1 MSLYVSERKGRGIR
15 SLAKNW
21 PIELKG
27 PGFLRENT
35 VWFGS
40 RGVPASSRD
49 GERLL
54 FLVPRDLPLGS
65 YPVAIENAHGKTD
78 TAGVAIR
85 ALESLRILAINN
97 RSISFLNEET
107 IHPGQ
112 EISIV
117 GSGFLVENTVWFGTT
132 SVLTQVSISGGAM
145 LRVQVPASV

>member
-1 MSLYVSERKGRGIR
+1 
-15 SLAKNW
+15 
-21 PIELKG
+21 
-27 PGFLRENT
+27 
-35 VWFGS
+35 
-40 RGVPASSRD
+40 
-49 GERLL
+49 
-54 FLVPRDLPLGS
+54 
-65 YPVAIENAHGKTD
+65 VAIENAHGKTD

-132 SVLTQVSISGGAM
+132 SVLTQEQQHNACLGQAGRCYTKRRRSGCHG
-145 LRVQVPASV
+145 LCREL